1 MGAGTQTGLGTD
13 VNQELTLKALTTFV
27 AVAHAG
33 SVSGAAA
40 QLGLAQSAISR
51 QVAELERMFGGALF
65 YRTGRGV
72 RPTALA
78 EHVLEDAA
86 PLLSRARQLVDRARG
101 QAGNVAGVLT
111 VGLVPAV
118 APLLA
123 SRLYA
128 VVGERLPALRLRIVE
143 GYSGDIET
151 RLTQGS
157 VDLAVLNRYRA
168 EGRNSYR
175 RLFDTPLMLVGSRV
189 SMRAQWRAAGGVPA
203 SMTLRQMAGVPLVLP
218 APPNAIRNLLDVLGS
233 AQRTGLNVCM
243 EANSS
248 VVIKRI
254 LADHTAFSVLP
265 YHAVAAELDS
275 GEFEAVALSD
285 RALRQSVVLATSS
298 QRPFTQAA
306 RQVAQMIPKLAEALL
321 AEGRWRRT

>member
-1 MGAGTQTGLGTD
+1 MATGIRAGLESD
-13 VNQELTLKALTTFV
+13 AAQELTLKALTTFV
-27 AVAHAG
+27 TVAHTG
-33 SVSGAAA
+33 SISGAAA

-51 QVAELERMFGGALF
+51 QVSELEQTFGGALF

-78 EHVLEDAA
+78 EYVLEEAG
-86 PLLSRARQLVDRARG
+86 PLLSGARQLVEMARV

-128 VVGERLPALRLRIVE
+128 AVGARLPALRLRIVE

-157 VDLAVLNRYRA
+157 VDLAVVNRYRA
-168 EGRNSYR
+168 KGRNSYR
-175 RLFDTPLMLVGSRV
+175 RLFDTPLMLVGSRA
-189 SMRAQWRAAGGVPA
+189 SMRAQWRSAGGVPA
-203 SMTLRQMAGVPLVLP
+203 SMPMRQMAGLPLVLP
-218 APPNAIRNLLDVLGS
+218 VPPNAIRNLLDELGH
-233 AQRTGLNVCM
+233 AQRIALDVCM
-243 EANSS
+243 EASS
-248 VVIKRI
+248 SAVIKRI
-254 LADHTAFSVLP
+254 LADHTAYSVLP

-275 GEFEAVALSD
+275 GALEAVPLTD

-298 QRPFTQAA
+298 QRPFTEAA
-306 RQVAQMIPKLAEALL
+306 RQVAQMIPKLAEALI
-321 AEGRWRRT
+321 AEGRWRRN

>member
-1 MGAGTQTGLGTD
+1 MEAGLLADAG
-13 VNQELTLKALTTFV
+13 QELTLKALATFV
-27 AVAHAG
+27 TVARAG

-40 QLGLAQSAISR
+40 HLGLAQSAISR

-78 EHVLEDAA
+78 EQVLADAE
-86 PLLSRARQLVDRARG
+86 PLLAGARQLVEAARG
-101 QAGNVAGVLT
+101 QAGNVSGVLT

-128 VVGERLPALRLRIVE
+128 AVCERLPALRLRFVE

-175 RLFDTPLMLVGSRV
+175 RLFDTPLMLVGSRA
-189 SMRAQWRAAGGVPA
+189 SMRAHWRTAGGVPP
-203 SMTLRQMAGVPLVLP
+203 SMPMRQMAGQ
-218 APPNAIRNLLDVLGS
+218 IG
-233 AQRTGLNVCM
+233 
-243 EANSS
+243 
-248 VVIKRI
+248 
-254 LADHTAFSVLP
+254 
-265 YHAVAAELDS
+265 
-275 GEFEAVALSD
+275 
-285 RALRQSVVLATSS
+285 RAHV
-298 QRPFTQAA
+298 
-306 RQVAQMIPKLAEALL
+306 
-321 AEGRWRRT
+321 

>member
-1 MGAGTQTGLGTD
+1 MEAGLLADAG
-13 VNQELTLKALTTFV
+13 QELTLKALATFV
-27 AVAHAG
+27 TVARAG

-40 QLGLAQSAISR
+40 HLGLAQSAISR

-78 EHVLEDAA
+78 EQVLADAE
-86 PLLSRARQLVDRARG
+86 PLLAGARQLVEAARG
-101 QAGNVAGVLT
+101 QAGNVSGVLT

-128 VVGERLPALRLRIVE
+128 AVCERLPALRLRFVE

-175 RLFDTPLMLVGSRV
+175 RLFDTPLMLVGSRA
-189 SMRAQWRAAGGVPA
+189 SMRAHWRTAGGVPP
-203 SMTLRQMAGVPLVLP
+203 SMPMRQMAGLPLVLP
-218 APPNAIRNLLDVLGS
+218 VPPNAIRNLLDELSS
-233 AQRTGLNVCM
+233 AQRIALNVCM
-243 EANSS
+243 EASSS

-254 LADHTAFSVLP
+254 LTDHTAYSVLP
-265 YHAVAAELDS
+265 YHAVSTELDS
-275 GEFEAVALSD
+275 GELEAVALTD

-298 QRPFTQAA
+298 QRPFTAAA
-306 RQVAQMIPKLAEALL
+306 RQVAQIIPKLAEALIQ
-321 AEGRWRRT
+321 EGRWRRV

>member
-1 MGAGTQTGLGTD
+1 MQMEAGLPAEAG
-13 VNQELTLKALTTFV
+13 QELTLKALTTFITV
-27 AVAHAG
+27 ARAG

-40 QLGLAQSAISR
+40 NLGVAQSAISR
-51 QVAELERMFGGALF
+51 QVAELEHMFGGALF

-78 EHVLEDAA
+78 EQVLENAE
-86 PLLSRARQLVDRARG
+86 PLLASARQLVESARG
-101 QAGNVAGVLT
+101 QAGKVSGVLT
-111 VGLVPAV
+111 IGLVPAV

-128 VVGERLPALRLRIVE
+128 AVGERLPAVRLRIVE

-157 VDLAVLNRYRA
+157 IDLAVVNRYRA

-175 RLFDTPLMLVGSRV
+175 RLFDTPLMLVGSRA
-189 SMRAQWRAAGGVPA
+189 SMRRRWRALGGVPT
-203 SMTLRQMAGVPLVLP
+203 SMPMRQMAGLPLVLP
-218 APPNAIRNLLDVLGS
+218 APPNAIRNLLDELGS
-233 AQRTGLNVCM
+233 AQRIALNVCM
-243 EANSS
+243 DASS
-248 VVIKRI
+248 SAVIKRI
-254 LADHTAFSVLP
+254 LVDHAAYSVLP

-275 GEFEAVALSD
+275 GEFEAVALTD

-298 QRPFTQAA
+298 QRPFTEAA
-306 RQVAQMIPKLAEALL
+306 RQVAQMIPKLAEALIE
-321 AEGRWRRT
+321 EGRWRRS